1 MDHEPSRTEQHDW
14 ETWYEDEAV
23 ESMPWFLREL
33 DQDFDQSLKELQING
48 QRRALDLGSG
58 PGTQAIQLADRGFRV
73 TGVDISPTAV
83 RKASE
88 RARREGKKVE
98 FLQDDILHTRLNGR
112 RFEVVVDRG
121 CYHTLPLESRPVYV
135 KTVSALLEEQ
145 GVLLLKCFSHL
156 QPGTDGPYRLTPDEV
171 REQFGKDFEVLS
183 LRDSIFLGNHKPPP
197 KALYA
202 ILRKRQR

>member
-1 MDHEPSRTEQHDW
+1 MEDEPSQTEQHDW
-14 ETWYEDEAV
+14 ETWYQDEAV
-23 ESMPWFLREL
+23 ESMPWFLYEL
-33 DQDFDQSLKELQING
+33 DQDIEESLIALKING

-88 RARREGKKVE
+88 RSSREGKRVE
-98 FLQDDILHTRLNGR
+98 FLQDDILHTRLHGR

-121 CYHTLPLESRPVYV
+121 CFHTLPVESRTVYV
-135 KTVSALLEEQ
+135 KTISSLLEDR
-145 GVLLLKCFSHL
+145 GVLLLKCFSHR
-156 QPGTDGPYRLTPDEV
+156 QPGKDGPYRLTPEEIRDE
-171 REQFGKDFEVLS
+171 FGKNFEVLS

-202 ILRKRQR
+202 ILRKR